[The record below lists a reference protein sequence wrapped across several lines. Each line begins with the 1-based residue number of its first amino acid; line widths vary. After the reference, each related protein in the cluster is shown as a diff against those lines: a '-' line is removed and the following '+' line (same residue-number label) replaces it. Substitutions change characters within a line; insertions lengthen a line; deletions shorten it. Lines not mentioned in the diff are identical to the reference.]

1 MILLQIKEVVRR
13 DLFISHLIDRLHDLS
28 LRRSFVQTILRQR
41 ALPQRNARSL
51 FNSPAKSL
59 LADFVLFQ
67 IFLYFHVDF
76 YSFMDLL

>member
-28 LRRSFVQTILRQR
+28 FRRSFVQAILGQR
-41 ALPQRNARSL
+41 TLPQRNACGL
-51 FNSPAKSL
+51 FNGPAKSL